1 MSDREQATG
10 MPVDVR
16 RHWIIPEPKE
26 PPLPDSVEL
35 IKQELRHLET
45 VVIPD
50 INRRL
55 EGARRRLQPV
65 LTKEWDEAQERRTQL
80 LRELD

>member
-10 MPVDVR
+10 FPVDVR
-16 RHWIIPEPKE
+16 RHGIIPEPKE

-50 INRRL
+50 LNRRL

-65 LTKEWDEAQERRTQL
+65 LTREWDEAQERRTQL